1 MRGHGQSG
9 LIPGGAAAGA
19 ALGALA
25 AAVAAAPLHA
35 GGAGFARPRFINN
48 NAHSTRVHAA
58 ELAAIPAGSYHRAS
72 LAMVGVID
80 DDDARASNSRLTRGT
95 QRSQGVGLPSMAASM
110 RSVHAKYFSGDA
122 LASRAHAVTVL
133 YEGLV
138 NDGNGMPDDEW
149 ELYVGAHTPG
159 TGGARLLVEDDLVTA
174 AEKAVG
180 ERPFPRSN
188 VRIDF
193 WISTREG
200 DSNPVHGA
208 LRSIQRSHGRYVPPS
223 ARLNSTPTAVPRLI
237 IGERRTAAG
246 AAGLRAVVHNA
257 VERFKQIIDE
267 MESQDGSN
275 RTLDRVICAQVW
287 AVPTTSARVGGGTR
301 LGFSNTDLVA
311 ASAAGEH
318 SLTAELFASRGLV
331 PNWPD
336 KRDTMCIAR
345 SIMTALDEFLETT
358 SDAHVLNMLGDAY
371 MGADRLLNGRDPTA
385 SAAACAA
392 WNRLE
397 EIRALIASAT
407 ATLTAQK
414 RRIKVASD
422 KPGPYRPLN
431 RYRRIEGALELAL
444 SGRHPL
450 VDFSRNRSFFET
462 AQPLDEDTLAT
473 VRAAFRPE
481 SKLALQIWGISSRN
495 KIGLVHADPRATL
508 DFLMEGGR
516 VLNILSAFQHAS
528 FVKDV
533 GACCNRVPV
542 GDTSRR
548 GRYYC
553 SLCGH
558 SVSVGNPAYKLKM
571 FDHQRAGCA
580 LGTRI
585 VELSKPLTPGNR
597 RQLSFHDFR
606 ALNRSLLLASIAT
619 TTTVED
625 GRIVEDPKKSAVFV
639 IHARTPSKET
649 PWVPYGLPVA
659 GFSNY
664 DHWAHLQGRWA
675 PGTVADMSYVKTQFP
690 ALNSSDP
697 WADVLQA
704 GSMAELLDI
713 LAHKLN
719 VDAILKQA
727 HFACPKDSESRAACH
742 SIPVDK
748 RICYGCQLPCSEP
761 SIFARQH
768 ASLASKAVQKEREDS
783 CSEQSEDSDS
793 EDDFVTEVGVA
804 YDAETEPELPVVV
817 EHHCHAT
824 GQVYWAHADCNTAMS
839 QSSSTLVVEV
849 ASREAMVFIGAAVSK
864 KSFIEDISGG
874 KPPRISLREGVL
886 RSIEVVFQ
894 GSPRPMTQRERA
906 KIRRTA
912 RSHGDD
918 SETRDTT
925 TPLLTLRF
933 RARESM
939 LSPAL
944 PETAESC
951 ALEQCTDLLSE
962 LESWSEREF
971 VRTGLFAPH
980 FATRISYARA
990 TLHRQAA
997 RMLGAASCTSIVT
1010 KDSLENAKRIPVG
1023 GMLLLGERVEGQP
1036 LDPTLGRRVVRLHLD
1051 ITAAHPT
1058 QLKRYALPAQEHA
1071 DIQVHNFTHDLTAG
1085 RAYIQHATL
1094 DSNVERV
1101 EVSGAFPPETHEN
1114 LSAVPPVWSRITY
1127 SPADLSRFQRLE
1139 LSLHKSA
1146 PALTRTTGHFLP
1158 VDKIVV
1164 FMRTA
1169 KLWQRLGFV
1178 FSHVGPVYATP
1189 SSPWARSFAV
1199 EAEER
1204 RRACAAAGDTVGVE
1218 DVKSVCNSVIGSLA
1232 IDATRFTV
1240 LVPVKQYEEED
1251 DSRMTRLQKLADNPR
1266 STTRSYTLGDVTYVE
1281 LEQQRLKHRQQTLAA
1296 KFVPAMTRDDL
1307 VELWYGDSDGNPG
1320 LRDVCKATL
1329 IYGNTDSI
1337 LVEYALTPEQEAAG
1351 KTDARHEFFRI
1362 FHSRLDLSN
1371 VPSDSTFWTTMP
1383 DDLKELPE
1391 ARNPTCNRGKWGFL
1405 KVEDAFGGID
1415 AFIINGPN
1423 RYGYRRYQHPV
1434 DTPAEYRSSKTQDVL
1449 KSLPRVWKDLESPP
1463 TLEDVWKDWLHAP
1476 QAAAD
1481 VPPLPPRHAFKDGIL
1496 DELAEIPV
1504 RKLFVAP
1511 WCNVSCIVSRT
1522 APYRQWPI
1530 GSAVPEARA
1539 CVEGTAW

>member
-1 MRGHGQSG
+1 M
-9 LIPGGAAAGA
+9 
-19 ALGALA
+19 
-25 AAVAAAPLHA
+25 
-35 GGAGFARPRFINN
+35 
-48 NAHSTRVHAA
+48 
-58 ELAAIPAGSYHRAS
+58 
-72 LAMVGVID
+72 
-80 DDDARASNSRLTRGT
+80 
-95 QRSQGVGLPSMAASM
+95 
-110 RSVHAKYFSGDA
+110 
-122 LASRAHAVTVL
+122 
-133 YEGLV
+133 
-138 NDGNGMPDDEW
+138 
-149 ELYVGAHTPG
+149 
-159 TGGARLLVEDDLVTA
+159 
-174 AEKAVG
+174 
-180 ERPFPRSN
+180 
-188 VRIDF
+188 
-193 WISTREG
+193 
-200 DSNPVHGA
+200 
-208 LRSIQRSHGRYVPPS
+208 
-223 ARLNSTPTAVPRLI
+223 AVPRLI

-246 AAGLRAVVHNA
+246 AAGLRSVVHNA

-301 LGFSNTDLVA
+301 LGFSNTDLVS

-331 PNWPD
+331 PNWPE
-336 KRDTMCIAR
+336 KRDSMCIAR

-358 SDAHVLNMLGDAY
+358 SDAHVLNLLGDAY

-407 ATLTAQK
+407 VTVQAQK
-414 RRIKVASD
+414 RRIKLASD
-422 KPGPYRPLN
+422 KPGPFRPLN
-431 RYRRIEGALELAL
+431 RYRRIEAALELAFA
-444 SGRHPL
+444 GRHPL
-450 VDFSRNRSFFET
+450 VDFGRNRAFFET
-462 AQPLDEDTLAT
+462 AQPLDEDTLTT

-481 SKLALQIWGISSRN
+481 SKIALQIWGISSRN
-495 KIGLVHADPRATL
+495 KIGLVHADSRATL

-533 GACCNRVPV
+533 GACCNRVPA

-553 SLCGH
+553 ALCGH

-606 ALNRSLLLASIAT
+606 ALNSSLLLASIAT
-619 TTTVED
+619 TTAVVD
-625 GRIVEDPKKSAVFV
+625 GVIVEDPEYGCAVLN
-639 IHARTPSKET
+639 IHARTPSFIKPWT
-649 PWVPYGLPVA
+649 PFALPS
-659 GFSNY
+659 SNP
-664 DHWAHLQGRWA
+664 DSATQWTSLQGRWA
-675 PGTVADMSYVKTQFP
+675 PGTEADMTFVAYQFP
-690 ALNSSDP
+690 SPSTSP
-697 WADVLQA
+697 WQDVLKA
-704 GSMAELLDI
+704 KTMAELLDT
-713 LAHKLN
+713 LASKPN
-719 VDAILKQA
+719 VDAILRQA
-727 HFACPKDSESRAACH
+727 HFVCPKDAAYRAACH
-742 SIPVDK
+742 SMPMST
-748 RICYGCQLPCSEP
+748 RICFGCQLPCDEP

-768 ASLASKAVQKEREDS
+768 ASLSSKAVQKEREDS
-783 CSEQSEDSDS
+783 SSEQSEDSDS
-793 EDDFVTEVGVA
+793 EEEFITEVGVA
-804 YDAETEPELPVVV
+804 YDADTEPDLPVIV

-824 GQVYWAHADCNTAMS
+824 GYVAWAHADCNTAMS
-839 QSSSTLVVEV
+839 QSSSTLTVEV
-849 ASREAMVFIGAAVSK
+849 ASREAMVFIGAAVSQK
-864 KSFIEDISGG
+864 RFIEEVSGG

-886 RSIEVVFQ
+886 RSIEVVFL

-925 TPLLTLRF
+925 VPTLTLRF

-939 LSPAL
+939 LAPASK
-944 PETAESC
+944 EMAESC
-951 ALEQCTDLLSE
+951 PLYQTTELLRDLEN
-962 LESWSEREF
+962 WAEREF
-971 VRTGLFAPH
+971 KRTGLFAPH

-990 TLHRQAA
+990 TLHRSAA
-997 RMLGAASCTSIVT
+997 RMLKAASCTSIVT
-1010 KDSLENAKRIPVG
+1010 KESLENAKRIPVG

-1036 LDPTLGRRVVRLHLD
+1036 LDPALGRRVVRLHLD

-1071 DIQVHNFTHDLTAG
+1071 DVEVHNFTHNLEAG
-1085 RAYIQHATL
+1085 KAYIAHASL
-1094 DSNVERV
+1094 DGDVERI
-1101 EVSGAFPPETHEN
+1101 EVSGAFPPETHAD
-1114 LSAVPPVWSRITY
+1114 LGAVPPVWSRVTY
-1127 SPADLSRFQRLE
+1127 SPSDLSRFQRLE

-1146 PALTRTTGHFLP
+1146 PAITRTTGHFMP
-1158 VDKIVV
+1158 VEKLVI

-1169 KLWQRLGFV
+1169 KLWARLGFA
-1178 FSHVGPVYATP
+1178 FSHIGPVFRTP
-1189 SSPWARSFAV
+1189 SSPWARNFAE
-1199 EAEER
+1199 EAELR
-1204 RRACAAAGDTVGVE
+1204 RRMCAATGDTVGVE

-1307 VELWYGDSDGNPG
+1307 VELWYGDGHHPG

-1351 KTDARHEFFRI
+1351 KTDARHEFFRV

-1371 VPSDSTFWTTMP
+1371 VPPESTFWTSMP
-1383 DDLKELPE
+1383 EDLKALPE
-1391 ARNPTCNRGKWGFL
+1391 ARDPARNRGKWGFL

-1434 DTPAEYRSSKTQDVL
+1434 DTPAEYRSLKTQDVL
-1449 KSLPRVWKDLESPP
+1449 KSLPRVWKELESPP
-1463 TLEDVWKDWLHAP
+1463 TLEDVWRDWLHAP
-1476 QAAAD
+1476 EAD
-1481 VPPLPPRHAFKDGIL
+1481 VPALPPRHAFKDGAL
-1496 DELAEIPV
+1496 DEMAEVSV
-1504 RKLFVAP
+1504 RKLHVAP